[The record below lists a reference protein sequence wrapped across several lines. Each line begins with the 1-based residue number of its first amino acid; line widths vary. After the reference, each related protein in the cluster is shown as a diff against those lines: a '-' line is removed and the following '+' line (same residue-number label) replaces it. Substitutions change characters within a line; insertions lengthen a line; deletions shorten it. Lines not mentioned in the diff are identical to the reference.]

1 MKNKFVWEILLSS
14 IIITFLI
21 ALLNPFDYGMPPP
34 VQITMTISLIVLFL
48 IFIGFVWQEKAQ
60 DEREQL
66 HRFIANRFAYIT
78 GTSLLVLGIVIQSTR
93 HIVDIWLV
101 ATLIAM
107 IIAKLAGVIYS
118 RLKH

>member
-1 MKNKFVWEILLSS
+1 MRNKFVWEILLS
-14 IIITFLI
+14 TVLI
-21 ALLNPFDYGMPPP
+21 GLLISLLNPFDYGMPPP

-48 IFIGFVWQEKAQ
+48 IFVGFAWQENAQ

-66 HRFIANRFAYIT
+66 HRFIANRFAYVT

-101 ATLIAM
+101 VTLIAM
-107 IIAKLAGVIYS
+107 IVAKLVGVIYS